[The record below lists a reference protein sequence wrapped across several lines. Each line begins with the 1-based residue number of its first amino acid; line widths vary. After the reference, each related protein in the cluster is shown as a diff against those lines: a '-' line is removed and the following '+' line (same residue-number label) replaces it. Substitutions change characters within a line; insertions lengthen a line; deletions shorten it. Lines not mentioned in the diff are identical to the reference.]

1 MKLSPSDVI
10 PVQPGPAYTKSEV
23 PRETSDSEKEE
34 GANGCGTQLASSD
47 VVKSMYFDTMNK
59 YTAPIPI

>member
-1 MKLSPSDVI
+1 MWSFRR
-10 PVQPGPAYTKSEV
+10 PGGS
-23 PRETSDSEKEE
+23 
-34 GANGCGTQLASSD
+34 GTQLASSD